1 MFKRSIK
8 QEIYFTSKNIET
20 LNINSNKIHP
30 ITLEKINTNNMTTPI
45 CLTKMHISNNNL
57 NMYDNYICNGE
68 NKYNEYMHLPPVSLS
83 PNDLLILYEISD
95 IDNLKIWININ
106 IKYMNLNTIKRV
118 LKCWIIENINNLKK
132 HHEILNEIC
141 EIILN
146 EFKIF
151 NNIDKNKIIK
161 NFVEYW
167 IQKFDIENNNDI
179 IDDLIKYINKKNKS

>member
-1 MFKRSIK
+1 MFKRIIK